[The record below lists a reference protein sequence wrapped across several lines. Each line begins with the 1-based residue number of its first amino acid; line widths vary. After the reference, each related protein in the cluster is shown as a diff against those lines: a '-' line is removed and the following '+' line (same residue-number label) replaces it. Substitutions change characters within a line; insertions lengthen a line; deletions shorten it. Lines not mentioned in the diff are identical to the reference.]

1 MVCNK
6 IVPVFTAEDLIFN
19 LTDTAWDA
27 ITSFIAPVENRIS
40 TIEDTKV
47 QVSKRKGVIS
57 FVRVFPV
64 FSAAVENMIT
74 GLDTNLPV
82 RRLVDHEYDRI
93 LRAMFESLKEADEL
107 LLTCVEEGIV
117 YGTNADLYRSAL
129 NLYVI
134 SLVIAPSTPNLS
146 YRLHTRA
153 EGARFEAHAA
163 RTYAED
169 VANWFKGLSRRISE
183 ICWQVRDVRA
193 DISVSYHLCRG
204 SRPLRLSPLYL
215 NSSRTACES
224 ERDEQVYVKE
234 PRQRQ
239 LVT

>member
-1 MVCNK
+1 MADFQLTWG
-6 IVPVFTAEDLIFN
+6 IFT
-19 LTDTAWDA
+19 
-27 ITSFIAPVENRIS
+27 
-40 TIEDTKV
+40 
-47 QVSKRKGVIS
+47 GVIS
-57 FVRVFPV
+57 IVTVIPACLLYIH
-64 FSAAVENMIT
+64 SQ
-74 GLDTNLPV
+74 LPSQK
-82 RRLVDHEYDRI
+82 
-93 LRAMFESLKEADEL
+93 LRPMFESLKEADEL
-107 LLTCVEEGIV
+107 LLTCVEEGLV

-134 SLVIAPSTPNLS
+134 SLVIALSTPNLS

-204 SRPLRLSPLYL
+204 SRPLRLSPL
-215 NSSRTACES
+215 
-224 ERDEQVYVKE
+224 
-234 PRQRQ
+234 
-239 LVT
+239 